1 VPAVVDVT
9 FPVVR
14 RKTQDQ
20 FLLQEYLLETASNAI
35 LRGKDF

>member
-1 VPAVVDVT
+1 MT

-20 FLLQEYLLETASNAI
+20 LLLQEYLLEMASNAI
-35 LRGKDF
+35 LLDKDL